1 MRGLKSVMKGQK
13 QARINLDRL
22 RAGNALKKS
31 NEQLRSSLT
40 QNATPPRRN
49 RFKMSLA
56 LGGLALGV
64 LAFGAVQC
72 SSREAGVHQCWQS
85 QIPGF
90 EETLS

>member
-1 MRGLKSVMKGQK
+1 MKGKK

-22 RAGNALKKS
+22 RAGNDLKKS

-40 QNATPPRRN
+40 QNATPSRRD
-49 RFKMSLA
+49 RFKMGLA

-85 QIPGF
+85 QIPGV
-90 EETLS
+90 EEISS